1 MQIGFSMGSHL
12 LSKSSFIRGVQ
23 CEKHLY
29 LYKYHYKEMDQLSD
43 MQKAIFKRGTDV
55 GKLAQQLFPGGIDA
69 SPKSQFEYDKAVVV
83 TNNLVKEKQ
92 KVIYEASFSFSN
104 VLAIADIVVN
114 EKSGLKVFEV
124 KSSTS
129 ISETYIR
136 DAALQYW
143 VIANCGYKIKDFSIT
158 YINNQYVR
166 KGKLDINELF
176 VTESVL
182 KLILPLQ
189 KWVEEKVNQF
199 KKVLAKKVIPNID
212 IGEHCYDPYTCGFYE
227 YCRKH
232 IPEISIFD
240 LSGIH
245 LNKKY
250 DLYRNGILKLE
261 DIPAEADLSK
271 NAKLQLEIYKSKKDL
286 IDKKAIKEF
295 LSDLN
300 YPIYFMDFETF
311 QPAVPMFD
319 KSKPYMQIPFQ
330 YSIHY
335 KKNKKSK
342 SEHFEFLAETGNDP
356 RIKFIENLL
365 RDTKSEGDIL
375 TYNKSFEVLRL
386 KEIAEAFPKYRKE
399 IEERINRVKD
409 LMLPFQKKYYYTYKM
424 QGSYSIKYVLPALI
438 PELSYADLQINEGG
452 LASIAFESLF
462 YETDLMRIADIRT
475 NLLEY
480 CKLDTFA
487 MVRLLEKLETL

>member
-1 MQIGFSMGSHL
+1 MSSHL

-29 LYKYHYKEMDQLSD
+29 LYKHHYNEMDQFSE

-55 GKLAQQLFPGGIDA
+55 GKLAQQLHPNGIDA
-69 SPKSQFEYDKAVVV
+69 SPKSQFEYDKAVIV
-83 TNNLVKEKQ
+83 TKNLIEEKQ
-92 KVIYEASFSFSN
+92 KVIYEASFNYSN
-104 VLAIADIVVN
+104 VLAVADILVYD
-114 EKSGLKVFEV
+114 KSGLKVYEV

-143 VIANCGYKIKDFSIT
+143 VISNSGYKIKDFSIT

-166 KGKLDINELF
+166 KGKLDLAELF
-176 VTESVL
+176 ITESVL
-182 KLILPLQ
+182 DLILPLQ
-189 KWVEEKVNQF
+189 KWVEENVDGF
-199 KKVLAKKVIPNID
+199 KKVLNKITIPKVD

-232 IPEISIFD
+232 IPENSIFD
-240 LSGIH
+240 LSGVH

-250 DLYRNGILKLE
+250 DLYRSGIVKLE
-261 DIPAEADLSK
+261 DIPVNADLSK
-271 NAKLQLEIYKSKKDL
+271 NAKLQLDVYKSKKDL

-300 YPIYFMDFETF
+300 YPLYFMDFETF

-319 KSKPYMQIPFQ
+319 NSKPYMQIPFQ
-330 YSIHY
+330 YSLHY
-335 KKNKKSK
+335 KKSKKSEV
-342 SEHFEFLAETGNDP
+342 EHFEFLAETGNDP
-356 RIKFIENLL
+356 RVKFIENLL
-365 RDTKSEGDIL
+365 RDTKNEGDLL

-386 KEIAEAFPKYRKE
+386 KEIAEAFPKYKKE

-409 LMLPFQKKYYYTYKM
+409 LMLPFQKKYYYNYKM

-438 PELSYADLQINEGG
+438 PELSYKYLEINEGG

-462 YETDLMRIADIRT
+462 HEMDLMRIADTRT

-487 MVRLLEKLETL
+487 MVKLLEKLESL

>member
-1 MQIGFSMGSHL
+1 MSSHL

-29 LYKYHYKEMDQLSD
+29 LYKYHYNEMDQLSD

-55 GKLAQQLFPGGIDA
+55 GKLAQELFPNGIDA
-69 SPKSQFEYDKAVVV
+69 SPKSQFEYAKAVIE
-83 TNNLVKEKQ
+83 TKRIIKEKQ
-92 KVIYEASFSFSN
+92 KVIYEASFNYSD
-104 VLAIADIVVN
+104 VLAVADIVVN
-114 EKSGLKVFEV
+114 EKSGLNVFEV

-143 VIANCGYKIKDFSIT
+143 VISNCGYKIKDFSIT

-166 KGKLDINELF
+166 KGKLNLDELF
-176 VTESVL
+176 ITESVL

-189 KWVEEKVNQF
+189 KWVEENVIRF
-199 KKVLAKKVIPNID
+199 KKGLAKRSIPVID

-232 IPEISIFD
+232 IPENSIFD
-240 LSGIH
+240 LSGVH

-250 DLYRNGILKLE
+250 DLYRNGIIKLE
-261 DIPAEADLSK
+261 DVPADADLSK
-271 NAKLQLEIYKSKKDL
+271 NAKLQLEVYKNRKDL

-300 YPIYFMDFETF
+300 YPLYFMDFETF

-319 KSKPYMQIPFQ
+319 NSRPYMQIPFQ
-330 YSIHY
+330 YSLHY
-335 KKNKKSK
+335 KKSKKSEV
-342 SEHFEFLAETGNDP
+342 EHFEFLAETGNDP
-356 RIKFIENLL
+356 RVKFIENLL

-386 KEIAEAFPKYRKE
+386 KEIAEAFTKYKKE

-438 PELSYADLQINEGG
+438 PELSYKDLEINEGG
-452 LASIAFESLF
+452 LASVAFESLY
-462 YETDLMRIADIRT
+462 YETDLMKIADTRT

-487 MVRLLEKLETL
+487 MVKLLEKLESL

>member
-1 MQIGFSMGSHL
+1 MASHL

-23 CEKHLY
+23 CEKQLY
-29 LYKYHYKEMDQLSD
+29 LYKYHYNKMDKLSE
-43 MQKAIFKRGTDV
+43 MQKAIFKRGTNI
-55 GKLAQQLFPGGIDA
+55 GILAQKLFPDGMDA

-83 TNNLVKEKQ
+83 TKNLINENQ
-92 KVIYEASFSFSN
+92 KVIYEASFNFSD

-114 EKSGLKVFEV
+114 EKNGLKVFEV

-143 VIANCGYKIKDFSIT
+143 VISNCGYKIKDFSII

-166 KGKLDINELF
+166 NGEIELDKLFL
-176 VTESVL
+176 TESVL

-189 KWVEEKVNQF
+189 KWVEENVKRF
-199 KKVLAKKVIPNID
+199 KTVLSQKTIPKID

-232 IPEISIFD
+232 IPENSIFD
-240 LSGIH
+240 LSGVH
-245 LNKKY
+245 LTKKY
-250 DLYRNGILKLE
+250 DLYRSGIIKLK
-261 DIPAEADLSK
+261 DIPNDVNLPK
-271 NAKLQLEIYKSKKDL
+271 NAKLQVEVYKSKKDL

-300 YPIYFMDFETF
+300 YPIYFMDFESF

-319 KSKPYMQIPFQ
+319 NSRPYQQIPFQ
-330 YSIHY
+330 YSLHF

-342 SEHFEFLAETGNDP
+342 VEHYEFLADTGIDP

-386 KEIAEAFPKYRKE
+386 KEVAEAFPKYKTE

-409 LMLPFQKKYYYTYKM
+409 LMMPFQKKYYYTHKM
-424 QGSYSIKYVLPALI
+424 QGSHSIKYVLPALI
-438 PELSYADLQINEGG
+438 PELSYENLEINEGG
-452 LASIAFESLF
+452 LASTAYESL
-462 YETDLMRIADIRT
+462 YSETDLIRIAEIRN

-480 CKLDTFA
+480 CKMDTFA
-487 MVRLLEKLETL
+487 MVKLLEKLESI

>member
-1 MQIGFSMGSHL
+1 MSSHL

-29 LYKYHYKEMDQLSD
+29 LYKYHYNEMDQLSE

-55 GKLAQQLFPGGIDA
+55 GKLAQQLFPKGIDA
-69 SPKSQFEYDKAVVV
+69 SPKSQFEYDKAVVE
-83 TNNLVKEKQ
+83 TKKLIDQNQ
-92 KVIYEASFSFSN
+92 KVIYEASFNFSD
-104 VLAIADIVVN
+104 VLAVADILVN
-114 EKSGLKVFEV
+114 EKSGLKIYEV

-143 VIANCGYKIKDFSIT
+143 VISNSGYRVKDFSIT
-158 YINNQYVR
+158 YINNQYIR
-166 KGKLDINELF
+166 KGNLDINELF

-189 KWVEEKVNQF
+189 KWVEENVERF
-199 KKVLAKKVIPNID
+199 KKVLNKKTIPKID

-232 IPEISIFD
+232 IPDNSIFD
-240 LSGIH
+240 LSGVH

-250 DLYRNGILKLE
+250 DLYREGIIKLE
-261 DIPAEADLSK
+261 DIPDDAKLSQT
-271 NAKLQLEIYKSKKDL
+271 AKLQVEVYKSKKD
-286 IDKKAIKEF
+286 IVDKKAIKEF
-295 LSDLN
+295 LSDLS
-300 YPIYFMDFETF
+300 YPLYFMDFETF

-319 KSKPYMQIPFQ
+319 NSKPYMQIPFQ
-330 YSIHY
+330 YSLHY
-335 KKNKKSK
+335 KKNKKS
-342 SEHFEFLAETGNDP
+342 SVEHYEFLAETGNDP
-356 RIKFIENLL
+356 RKKFIENLL
-365 RDTKSEGDIL
+365 RDTKGEGDIL

-386 KEIAEAFPKYRKE
+386 KEIAEAFPKYKKQ

-409 LMLPFQKKYYYTYKM
+409 LMLPFQKKYYYSYKM

-438 PELSYADLQINEGG
+438 PELNYKDLEINEGG

-462 YETDLMRIADIRT
+462 YETDLMRIADTRT

-480 CKLDTFA
+480 CKLDTLA
-487 MVRLLEKLETL
+487 MVKLLEKLESL

>member
-1 MQIGFSMGSHL
+1 MGSHI

-29 LYKYHYKEMDQLSD
+29 LYKYHYNEMDQLSD

-55 GKLAQQLFPGGIDA
+55 GKLAQQLYPNGIDA
-69 SPKSQFEYDKAVVV
+69 SPKSQFEYDKAVKL
-83 TNNLVKEKQ
+83 TKEILEKKQ
-92 KVIYEASFSFSN
+92 KVIYEASFNFN
-104 VLAIADIVVN
+104 DVLAVADIVVN
-114 EKSGLKVFEV
+114 EKSGLTVYEV

-143 VIANCGYKIKDFSIT
+143 VISNCGYKIKDFSII
-158 YINNQYVR
+158 YISNQYIR
-166 KGKLDINELF
+166 KGKLNLDELF
-176 VTESVL
+176 ITESVL

-189 KWVEEKVNQF
+189 KWVEENVNRFKVI
-199 KKVLAKKVIPNID
+199 LSKKVIPKID

-232 IPEISIFD
+232 IPENSIFD

-250 DLYRNGILKLE
+250 DLYRSGIIKLE
-261 DIPAEADLSK
+261 DIPDDADLSK
-271 NAKLQLEIYKSKKDL
+271 NAKLQLDIYKSKKDL

-295 LSDLN
+295 LADLS

-330 YSIHY
+330 YSLHY
-335 KKNKKSK
+335 KKNKS
-342 SEHFEFLAETGNDP
+342 SRIEHFEFLAETGNDP

-386 KEIAEAFPKYRKE
+386 KEIAEAFPKYKKE
-399 IEERINRVKD
+399 IEERISRVED
-409 LMLPFQKKYYYTYKM
+409 LMIPFQKKFFYTYKM

-438 PELSYADLQINEGG
+438 PELSYKDLEINEGG

-462 YETDLMRIADIRT
+462 YETDLMRIADIRS

-480 CKLDTFA
+480 CKMDTIA
-487 MVRLLEKLETL
+487 MVKIFEKLETI

>member
-1 MQIGFSMGSHL
+1 MASHL

-23 CEKHLY
+23 CEKQLY
-29 LYKYHYKEMDQLSD
+29 LYKYHYNKMDKLSE
-43 MQKAIFKRGTDV
+43 MQKAIFKRGTNI
-55 GKLAQQLFPGGIDA
+55 GILAQKLFPDGMDA

-83 TNNLVKEKQ
+83 TKNLINENQ
-92 KVIYEASFSFSN
+92 KVIYEASFNFSD

-114 EKSGLKVFEV
+114 EKNGLKVFEV

-143 VIANCGYKIKDFSIT
+143 VISNCGYKIKDFSII

-166 KGKLDINELF
+166 NGEIELDKLFL
-176 VTESVL
+176 TESVL

-189 KWVEEKVNQF
+189 KWVEENVKRF
-199 KKVLAKKVIPNID
+199 KTVLSQKTIPKID

-232 IPEISIFD
+232 IPENSILD
-240 LSGIH
+240 LSGVH
-245 LNKKY
+245 LTKKY
-250 DLYRNGILKLE
+250 DLYRSGIIKLK
-261 DIPAEADLSK
+261 DIPNDVNLPK
-271 NAKLQLEIYKSKKDL
+271 NAKLQVEVYKSKKDL

-300 YPIYFMDFETF
+300 YPIYFMDFESF

-319 KSKPYMQIPFQ
+319 NSRPYQQIPFQ
-330 YSIHY
+330 YSLHF

-342 SEHFEFLAETGNDP
+342 VEHYEFLADTGIDP

-386 KEIAEAFPKYRKE
+386 KEVAEAFPKYKTE

-409 LMLPFQKKYYYTYKM
+409 LMMPFQKKYYYTYKM
-424 QGSYSIKYVLPALI
+424 QGSYSIKSVLPALI
-438 PELSYADLQINEGG
+438 PELSYESLEINEGG
-452 LASIAFESLF
+452 LASTAYESLY
-462 YETDLMRIADIRT
+462 YETDLMKIAETRN
-475 NLLEY
+475 NLLQY
-480 CKLDTFA
+480 CKMDTFA
-487 MVRLLEKLETL
+487 MVKLLEKLETI

>member
-1 MQIGFSMGSHL
+1 
-12 LSKSSFIRGVQ
+12 
-23 CEKHLY
+23 
-29 LYKYHYKEMDQLSD
+29 MDQLSE

-55 GKLAQQLFPGGIDA
+55 GKLAQQLFPKGIDA

-83 TNNLVKEKQ
+83 TSNLLKEKQ
-92 KVIYEASFSFSN
+92 KIIYEASFSFSD
-104 VLAIADIVVN
+104 VLSVADIVVS
-114 EKSGLKVFEV
+114 EKSGLRVFEV

-129 ISETYIR
+129 ISETYIC

-143 VIANCGYKIKDFSIT
+143 VISNCGYKIKDFSIT

-199 KKVLAKKVIPNID
+199 KKVLAKKVIPKID

-232 IPEISIFD
+232 IPENSIFD

-250 DLYRNGILKLE
+250 DLYRNGIVKLE
-261 DIPAEADLSK
+261 DVPIDADLSK
-271 NAKLQLEIYKSKKDL
+271 NAKLQLDVYNSKKDL

-319 KSKPYMQIPFQ
+319 NSKPYMQIPFQ
-330 YSIHY
+330 YSLHF
-335 KKNKKSK
+335 KKNKS
-342 SEHFEFLAETGNDP
+342 SRIEHFEFLAETGNDP

-365 RDTKSEGDIL
+365 CDTKSEGDIL

-386 KEIAEAFPKYRKE
+386 KEIAEAFPKYKKE
-399 IEERINRVKD
+399 IEERISRVKD
-409 LMLPFQKKYYYTYKM
+409 LMIPFQKKYYYTYKM

-438 PELSYADLQINEGG
+438 PDLSYGDLEINEGG
-452 LASIAFESLF
+452 LASVAFESLY
-462 YETDLMRIADIRT
+462 YETDLMRIAEIRK

-480 CKLDTFA
+480 CKMDTLA
-487 MVRLLEKLETL
+487 MVKILEKMESL